1 METLEWTQ
9 VEVGHPLPKP
19 RRRHSTIF
27 VSNCLVMFGGFD
39 GEFYNDLNV
48 MDMSKATSLQ
58 EKETEFFSLV
68 DSQENHDLT
77 FRLHGDGENFSKVY
91 QDIHAIKSLVLF
103 RSVHKEVPIVQSGQ
117 SFQIAQCMKSKDCPD
132 FLRSVYSQDLVEIN
146 LQIEW
151 SMRNT

>member
-1 METLEWTQ
+1 
-9 VEVGHPLPKP
+9 
-19 RRRHSTIF
+19 
-27 VSNCLVMFGGFD
+27 MFGGFD